1 MKLTN
6 TIVSVTTAALVCASL
21 TTGAWYHSW
30 LVLGA
35 TMALFTVTE
44 IVRGAAQGH
53 QVGVAVYL
61 ARHPLASA
69 AQVSSAL
76 GIRPRTAASAL
87 SSLVADGLA
96 AKHPAT
102 AETDATTYSLSL

>member
-6 TIVSVTTAALVCASL
+6 TIVSITTAALTCASVG
-21 TTGAWYHSW
+21 TSAWYHSW
-30 LVLGA
+30 LTLGA
-35 TMALFTVTE
+35 TMALFTATE

-53 QVGVAVYL
+53 QVGVAAYL

-76 GIRPRTAASAL
+76 GLRPRTAASTL
-87 SSLVADGLA
+87 SNLVADGLA
-96 AKHPAT
+96 VRHSAT
-102 AETDATTYSLSL
+102 ADSDATTFSLSL